1 MKYRTLGKTNEK
13 ISSIGLGCMGM
24 SHAYGEKDDIE
35 SISTLYKALDLGIN
49 FWDTADFY
57 GKGEN
62 EKLIA
67 KVLKENRDK
76 VFIATKFGFRYDEAG
91 GNFNTRFDGS
101 SEWMRKAVE
110 QSLKRL
116 NIDCIDLYYAH
127 RVDPNVPIEETVSA
141 MAELVKE
148 GKVRYIGLSE
158 ASVKSIRKA
167 NSIHPISAL
176 QSEYSLLSRDI
187 EKEILPV
194 VNELGISLIPFSPL
208 GRGMFT
214 DDFENFEKVSVSD
227 SRRSLPRFQGEH
239 LVNNLHLTR
248 ALKECADGKNIT
260 TAQLALAWV
269 LDKGQNIIPIPGTKK
284 RKYLEQNANAVNI
297 NLSKDEIIEIESI
310 ITKYPNTGDRYGDAA
325 LKMVNN

>member
-1 MKYRTLGKTNEK
+1 MKYRILGKTNEK
-13 ISSIGLGCMGM
+13 ISSVGLGCMGM

-35 SISTLYKALDLGIN
+35 SIATLYKALDLGIN

-62 EKLIA
+62 EKLIS
-67 KVLKENRDK
+67 KVLKENRNK

-101 SEWMRKAVE
+101 PKWMRKAVE
-110 QSLKRL
+110 LSLKRL

-127 RVDPNVPIEETVSA
+127 RVDPDVPIDETVDA
-141 MAELVKE
+141 MSHLIKE
-148 GKVRYIGLSE
+148 GKVRYLGLSE

-167 NSIHPISAL
+167 NSVYPISAL
-176 QSEYSLLSRDI
+176 QSEYSLLTRDI
-187 EKEILPV
+187 EQEILPV
-194 VNELGISLIPFSPL
+194 VKELGISLIPFSPL

-214 DDFENFEKVSVSD
+214 DNFEDFDKVSASD

-239 LVNNLHLTR
+239 LINNQHLTR
-248 ALKECADGKNIT
+248 ALKACADGKNIT

-269 LDKGQNIIPIPGTKK
+269 LARGENIIPIPGTKK
-284 RKYLEQNANAVNI
+284 RKYLEQNANAVDVV
-297 NLSKDEIIEIESI
+297 LSEGEILEIESI
-310 ITKYPNTGDRYGDAA
+310 ISRYPNTGDRYGEAA
-325 LKMVNN
+325 MKMVNN